1 MNKIKLNQW
10 FIKDN
15 KMRISLLRYY
25 AEISILKNSDFIFYR
40 TTIIDAN
47 RKELVFNMYTLEDAV
62 SFVENVVAISHDNDE
77 ILHEYKKMYEE
88 NKFKSPKELKK
99 IK

>member
-1 MNKIKLNQW
+1 MNKIKSNQW
-10 FIKDN
+10 YIEDN
-15 KMRISLLRYY
+15 KMGISLLRYY
-25 AEISILKNSDFIFYR
+25 AKISILKNNDFIFYR
-40 TTIIDAN
+40 ITIIDAN

-62 SFVENVVAISHDNDE
+62 SFVENVVAISHDYDE

>member
-1 MNKIKLNQW
+1 
-10 FIKDN
+10 
-15 KMRISLLRYY
+15 
-25 AEISILKNSDFIFYR
+25 
-40 TTIIDAN
+40 
-47 RKELVFNMYTLEDAV
+47 MYTLEDAV
-62 SFVENVVAISHDNDE
+62 SFVENVVAISHDYDE